1 MMKARVG
8 DSVLVRLAVVDSVDD
23 VARVGVEGFL
33 IPVRVDNF
41 DIVAVEPVFKVGDNV
56 KYKDSQEYGKIVA
69 LSPDGHE
76 PKQAWIQ
83 VVGKWPLLVTRDLRS
98 LTRDDS

>member
-1 MMKARVG
+1 MKARPG
-8 DSVLVRLAVVDSVDD
+8 DSVLVRLAVTSIGPAGD
-23 VARVGVEGFL
+23 ARAVISGVPFPISDL
-33 IPVRVDNF
+33 

-83 VVGKWPLLVTRDLRS
+83 VVGKWPLVTRDLRS